1 MGMGQSHTQRQRHH
15 QYGCQMTSE
24 PQWTALWL
32 LMGYGQVCLMKQH
45 PLKYSFSSI
54 WTSKKQYCLN
64 WAIFYYTYISK
75 FIYPVIY
82 WWMGSWVVLIHWPL
96 YNELGGP
103 QPWVYTLLFGN
114 LHSIALSIYLGVEL
128 MGLMVI
134 TCSIS
139 HEVTKLFSS
148 GAISFDLLYKRS
160 QTLESLQILECD
172 DKRQTE
178 NI

>member
-1 MGMGQSHTQRQRHH
+1 M
-15 QYGCQMTSE
+15 C
-24 PQWTALWL
+24 
-32 LMGYGQVCLMKQH
+32 
-45 PLKYSFSSI
+45 
-54 WTSKKQYCLN
+54 
-64 WAIFYYTYISK
+64 
-75 FIYPVIY
+75 
-82 WWMGSWVVLIHWPL
+82 
-96 YNELGGP
+96 
-103 QPWVYTLLFGN
+103 TLLFGN